1 MYGPECESGRAS
13 SHAGLGPFTLPAPLT
28 SAHRRGYLS
37 IIFDRGPHYLPWI
50 SASVF
55 RTPGDAIHSEKQ
67 RAYGDNHLSK
77 RSTRYRACCP
87 LAHMLHENATHA
99 KPPEKP
105 CVDARI
111 ARRPRR
117 HRSEATPSAIL
128 YKDVMGE
135 DCPTTG
141 LCPHPQRRRTLLP
154 RRRQHSGLDST

>member
-1 MYGPECESGRAS
+1 VAGDLLTPAWDPSLCPRRSRRLTAEGTCQLS
-13 SHAGLGPFTLPAPLT
+13 STEV
-28 SAHRRGYLS
+28 R
-37 IIFDRGPHYLPWI
+37 IIYPGSLQ
-50 SASVF
+50 VF